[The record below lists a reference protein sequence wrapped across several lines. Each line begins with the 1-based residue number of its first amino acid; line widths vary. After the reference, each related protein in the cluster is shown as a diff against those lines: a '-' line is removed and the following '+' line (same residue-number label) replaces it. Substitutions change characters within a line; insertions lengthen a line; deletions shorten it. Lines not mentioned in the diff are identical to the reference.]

1 MAWHG
6 QTRVREAWMDGGRA
20 AGNAAAAAWTWHL
33 DERAG
38 QGTVDEYSTKKKD
51 TSIPMAERVLLC

>member
-1 MAWHG
+1 
-6 QTRVREAWMDGGRA
+6 MDGGRA

-38 QGTVDEYSTKKKD
+38 QGTVDEHSTKKKD